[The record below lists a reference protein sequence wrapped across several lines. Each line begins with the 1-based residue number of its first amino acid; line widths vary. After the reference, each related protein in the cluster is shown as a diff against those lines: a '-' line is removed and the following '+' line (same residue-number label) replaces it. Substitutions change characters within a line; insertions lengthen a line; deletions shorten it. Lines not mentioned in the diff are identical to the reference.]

1 MNKIDAEVKLT
12 CVCVCV
18 CVWGGQD
25 PDRSPHVCSVHELLA
40 RCAFDLPF
48 KC

>member
-1 MNKIDAEVKLT
+1 MNKIDAEFILT
-12 CVCVCV
+12 CMCVLCVC
-18 CVWGGQD
+18 GGQD

>member
-1 MNKIDAEVKLT
+1 MNKIDAEFTLT
-12 CVCVCV
+12 CTYVLCVCVEVRTLTGLLMCV
-18 CVWGGQD
+18 L
-25 PDRSPHVCSVHELLA
+25 HELLA